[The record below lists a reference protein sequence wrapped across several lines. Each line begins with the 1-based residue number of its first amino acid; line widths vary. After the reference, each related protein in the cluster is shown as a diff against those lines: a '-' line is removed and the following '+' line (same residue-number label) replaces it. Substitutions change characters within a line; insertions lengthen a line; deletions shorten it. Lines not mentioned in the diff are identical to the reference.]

1 MPNLKNTIFAQSIL
15 LASLFFS
22 GSIAASPDACKADA
36 LPDAMVEQAEFQ
48 EILKQNG
55 YPTWNEFKVEDK
67 CYEIYTEVDGQKTEI
82 YFDGTKKDLT
92 IVKQKTKS

>member
-55 YPTWNEFKVEDK
+55 YPTWNEFKVEDMPV
-67 CYEIYTEVDGQKTEI
+67 TVAVDSRGDSVHQSGPKI
-82 YFDGTKKDLT
+82 WK
-92 IVKQKTKS
+92 VKIQEQTS